1 MSNTKYPAL
10 SFISKVFKFF
20 GWVNILVAVVCV
32 LYALTQGAPVVFFV
46 ALGTL
51 FSALIC
57 FAFAEAIIVLVDI
70 EYNTR
75 DKNKNQKEVSG
86 SSSKTTTV
94 NLEVPQQVQQNIVP
108 DGPLDELA
116 LAELNK
122 TVNPLLSKLK
132 NIGYE
137 LVDSKITKST
147 TYWRLTYTSN
157 GSFCEFNSVQELQD
171 FAKNF

>member
-10 SFISKVFKFF
+10 SFISKVFRFF
-20 GWVNILVAVVCV
+20 GWANLIISVIFMLA
-32 LYALTQGAPVVFFV
+32 ALINKEPLGFV
-46 ALGTL
+46 AALGIV
-51 FSALIC
+51 FGALIC
-57 FAFAEAIIVLVDI
+57 FVFAEAIIVLVDI

-75 DKNKNQKEVSG
+75 DKNENQKEVLG
-86 SSSKTTTV
+86 PSSKTTTESQ
-94 NLEVPQQVQQNIVP
+94 EVPQQVKNIVS
-108 DGPLDELA
+108 DGPLDEVA

-137 LVDSKITKST
+137 LVDSKVTKSI
-147 TYWRLTYTSN
+147 TYWRLTYTNN

-171 FAKNF
+171 FANNF

>member
-10 SFISKVFKFF
+10 SLISKVFKFF
-20 GWVNILVAVVCV
+20 GWVNILVAVACV
-32 LYALTQGAPVVFFV
+32 LYGLTQGAPVVFFV

-75 DKNKNQKEVSG
+75 DKNRNQKEDSG
-86 SSSKTTTV
+86 SSAKTTTESP
-94 NLEVPQQVQQNIVP
+94 EVPKQVQNIVT
-108 DGPLDELA
+108 DGPIDEVA

-137 LVDSKITKST
+137 LVDSKITKTT
-147 TYWRLTYTSN
+147 TYWRLNYTSN
-157 GSFCEFNSVQELQD
+157 ESFCEFNSVQELQD